1 MKFIIQYKNQYIKVK
16 ANEKYFH
23 IDKSYRFTS
32 IKNMKNIINKIKEYI
47 YMYIK
52 YVPYNNNP
60 KYYKDSVNCS
70 IFYIPIN
77 KIITKW
83 LINNICY
90 YLHINKNKNYLLT
103 ESNREE
109 LKIEF
114 INKIDDFVVNQYYI
128 NCATENGTIGYPIH
142 YCPICGEKLK

>member
-16 ANEKYFH
+16 ANEKYFY
-23 IDKSYRFTS
+23 IVKSYRFIS
-32 IKNMKNIINKIKEYI
+32 IKDMKNIINKIKEYI

-60 KYYKDSVNCS
+60 KYYKDSANCS

-90 YLHINKNKNYLLT
+90 YIHINRTKNAHLRIYK
-103 ESNREE
+103 
-109 LKIEF
+109 
-114 INKIDDFVVNQYYI
+114 
-128 NCATENGTIGYPIH
+128 
-142 YCPICGEKLK
+142 

>member
-1 MKFIIQYKNQYIKVK
+1 
-16 ANEKYFH
+16 
-23 IDKSYRFTS
+23 
-32 IKNMKNIINKIKEYI
+32 MKNIINKIKEYI

-60 KYYKDSVNCS
+60 KYYKDSANCS

-90 YLHINKNKNYLLT
+90 YIHIN
-103 ESNREE
+103 
-109 LKIEF
+109 EF

-128 NCATENGTIGYPIH
+128 NCATENGIIGYPIQ
-142 YCPICGEKLK
+142 YCPICGKKLK

>member
-1 MKFIIQYKNQYIKVK
+1 MKFIIQYKNQYIKVE

-23 IDKSYRFTS
+23 IDKSYKFTS
-32 IKNMKNIINKIKEYI
+32 IKDMKNIINKIKEYI

-77 KIITKW
+77 KIITK
-83 LINNICY
+83 
-90 YLHINKNKNYLLT
+90 
-103 ESNREE
+103 
-109 LKIEF
+109 
-114 INKIDDFVVNQYYI
+114 
-128 NCATENGTIGYPIH
+128 
-142 YCPICGEKLK
+142 

>member
-1 MKFIIQYKNQYIKVK
+1 MEFIIQYKNQYIKVE

-23 IDKSYRFTS
+23 IGKSYRFTS
-32 IKNMKNIINKIKEYI
+32 IKDMKNIINKIKEYI
-47 YMYIK
+47 YMYIT

-70 IFYIPIN
+70 IFFIPIN

-90 YLHINKNKNYLLT
+90 YLHINKNKNSHLRIY
-103 ESNREE
+103 
-109 LKIEF
+109 K
-114 INKIDDFVVNQYYI
+114 
-128 NCATENGTIGYPIH
+128 
-142 YCPICGEKLK
+142 